1 MSAKMLVNVDALTC
15 RYGQG
20 APIRLPNMAIATGQ
34 HTLLLG
40 PSGSGK
46 STLMNAIAGIQ
57 TVAEGSVAIDGVAM
71 SSLPAHARD
80 KLRGEKMGL
89 VMQRLH
95 LISALTVRANLR
107 LAQTL
112 AGQSPDDARIT
123 QVANELNIAD
133 KLNRYP
139 RQLSQGE
146 AQRVAIARAVINQP
160 ALVLADE
167 PTSALDDA
175 NAEAAIQL
183 LLAQAAKHNATLIV
197 ATHDAR
203 IKAHF
208 QHIVTLG
215 A

>member
-1 MSAKMLVNVDALTC
+1 MTAKILVNVEALTC
-15 RYGQG
+15 QYAQG
-20 APIRLPNMAIATGQ
+20 APIHLPNMAIAVGE

-40 PSGSGK
+40 RSGSGK

-57 TVAEGSVAIDGVAM
+57 TVSTGSVTIDGTVM
-71 SSLPAHARD
+71 SSLSAHARD

-112 AGQSPDDARIT
+112 AGQSPDDARIAH
-123 QVANELNIAD
+123 VANELGITD
-133 KLNRYP
+133 KLDRYP

-183 LLAQAAKHNATLIV
+183 LLAQAAKHSATLIV

-203 IKAHF
+203 IKPHF